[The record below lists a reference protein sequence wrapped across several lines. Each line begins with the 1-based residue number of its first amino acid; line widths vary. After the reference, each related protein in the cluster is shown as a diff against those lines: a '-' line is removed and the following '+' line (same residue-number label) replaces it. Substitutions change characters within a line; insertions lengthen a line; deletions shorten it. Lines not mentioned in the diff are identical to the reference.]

1 ANRAAAGGGRKRD
14 EGGDRRALHRAAAV
28 SAACARGTH
37 RMATVHLPSGWAAH
51 TNGADRIVVNAARV
65 DELLQSLV
73 ERFPALATELEQVA
87 IAIDGQIFHH
97 ARYEP
102 LGADS
107 DVHLLPPV
115 AGG

>member
-1 ANRAAAGGGRKRD
+1 
-14 EGGDRRALHRAAAV
+14 
-28 SAACARGTH
+28 
-37 RMATVHLPSGWAAH
+37 
-51 TNGADRIVVNAARV
+51 
-65 DELLQSLV
+65 LQSLV
-73 ERFPALATELEQVA
+73 ERFPALAPEIEQVA

-102 LGADS
+102 LAPDS

>member
-1 ANRAAAGGGRKRD
+1 
-14 EGGDRRALHRAAAV
+14 
-28 SAACARGTH
+28 
-37 RMATVHLPSGWAAH
+37 MATVHLPSGW
-51 TNGADRIVVNAARV
+51 TQYTDGAERIVIDALRV

-73 ERFPALATELEQVA
+73 DRFPALASQLEQVA
-87 IAIDGQIFHH
+87 VAIDGQIFHH

-102 LGADS
+102 LRADS

>member
-1 ANRAAAGGGRKRD
+1 
-14 EGGDRRALHRAAAV
+14 
-28 SAACARGTH
+28 
-37 RMATVHLPSGWAAH
+37 M
-51 TNGADRIVVNAARV
+51 

-73 ERFPALATELEQVA
+73 DRFPGLASELEQVA

-102 LGADS
+102 LRPES
-107 DVHLLPPV
+107 EVHLLPPV

>member
-1 ANRAAAGGGRKRD
+1 
-14 EGGDRRALHRAAAV
+14 
-28 SAACARGTH
+28 
-37 RMATVHLPSGWAAH
+37 
-51 TNGADRIVVNAARV
+51 V

-73 ERFPALATELEQVA
+73 DRFPALATELEQVA

-102 LGADS
+102 LGPDS